1 MQIAIFVGHRP
12 RPPSSSGAPLFPFSF
27 FFLSSFPFF
36 SRSGIAVGAKT
47 TRNEMQSTRQTRGL
61 LLAPMPGAA
70 VGSGI
75 LNSIGAVLPR
85 RWIVRACRD
94 GL

>member
-12 RPPSSSGAPLFPFSF
+12 RPPSSSGAPLFSL

-36 SRSGIAVGAKT
+36 SRSGIAVGTKT
-47 TRNEMQSTRQTRGL
+47 TRNELQPLREL
-61 LLAPMPGAA
+61 LLALMPGAV

-75 LNSIGAVLPR
+75 LNSIGAALPR
-85 RWIVRACRD
+85 RWIARACRD

>member
-1 MQIAIFVGHRP
+1 MQIAIYVGHRP
-12 RPPSSSGAPLFPFSF
+12 RPPSSSGVP
-27 FFLSSFPFF
+27 LSSFFSLSSFSFF

-47 TRNEMQSTRQTRGL
+47 TRNEMQASRQMRGL
-61 LLAPMPGAA
+61 LLASMPGVAA

-75 LNSIGAVLPR
+75 LNSIGAALPR